1 MEHRPYVVP
10 GIALG
15 VRTTPCQRVERLKEL
30 AVLSSAP
37 EESGGGVPQ
46 VAVVVQR
53 AGKHLFIKPVAC
65 LPCQGVGAPVIIRI
79 LKRLRN
85 RSVRLRERHISQS
98 VVLMPS
104 RTAVGTAHRTLVE
117 SLVGIALEHGVYRH
131 RAYALGKSV
140 CKERYGVVAQH
151 ASRLSG
157 ARPCGKPSQLL
168 LLHVEHSLHV
178 ASLLSGVQNVGK
190 RELRA
195 EGIPK
200 TVVGIHISV
209 VYLTVVRAVII
220 RFAIPVKV
228 VITARE
234 QVGAEQ
240 TRIEGA
246 HVLIGAALHAHTVE
260 EIVPHLEA
268 ARLCRLERAVASELA
283 FKVKLRLSVAYVR
296 RRCLCLHLA
305 AGTELDVHTRALAL
319 GVGLAAEGTVVLVL
333 PRAVVG
339 KSLVELHHKVAAE
352 VLRMVHKAVVAHPSA
367 YLTPLCV
374 YLHLAGVGIAVYHKK
389 CVLPLGVRETQM
401 HAPVGGSHLG
411 GYAIVERHLIIM
423 RTSHLVVVTEL

>member
-1 MEHRPYVVP
+1 MRN
-10 GIALG
+10 
-15 VRTTPCQRVERLKEL
+15 
-30 AVLSSAP
+30 
-37 EESGGGVPQ
+37 
-46 VAVVVQR
+46 
-53 AGKHLFIKPVAC
+53 KPSP
-65 LPCQGVGAPVIIRI
+65 LPCSTLAIIIITVIGRTGIERSTPFTFTIQSTHETGGRIKIKFVSICKTGILLLGFSISQAVCQHGDTPVIIRI

-209 VYLTVVRAVII
+209 VYLAVVRAVII

-228 VITARE
+228 VKTARE

-260 EIVPHLEA
+260 QIVPHLEA

-283 FKVKLRLSVAYVR
+283 FKVKLRLCVAYVR
-296 RRCLCLHLA
+296 RRCL
-305 AGTELDVHTRALAL
+305 L
-319 GVGLAAEGTVVLVL
+319 G
-333 PRAVVG
+333 
-339 KSLVELHHKVAAE
+339 
-352 VLRMVHKAVVAHPSA
+352 
-367 YLTPLCV
+367 
-374 YLHLAGVGIAVYHKK
+374 
-389 CVLPLGVRETQM
+389 
-401 HAPVGGSHLG
+401 
-411 GYAIVERHLIIM
+411 
-423 RTSHLVVVTEL
+423 